1 MKFFIVDTDNEHRRL
16 DNYLI
21 SKFKFLP
28 KTKIYSSLRKGSIR
42 VNGRRKKQD
51 YKIMKGD
58 KITTPS
64 FEPKIDLN
72 DSANV
77 DYLLQVIKKE
87 IIYESKNFIVV
98 DKPPNFAVHGGS
110 GLNFGVIEIIRKLYL
125 HSDSY
130 NLAHRIDKM
139 TSGCLIIARKMS
151 ALRDIH
157 QQFRNRLVKKTYE
170 CFVHGSWPSNLKIIK
185 NKIKKIKI
193 SEKERIVVQSDDGKE
208 STTNF
213 RIITRHENFTKLEVK
228 PITGRTHQIRVHC
241 ANAGHPIVGDVKYA
255 KVKSSNS
262 KKLHLHAKKLIFN
275 DNNEKVCVRSNK
287 NLSLKNDI

>member
-77 DYLLQVIKKE
+77 DDLLQVIKKE
-87 IIYESKNFIVV
+87 IIYESKNFIVI
-98 DKPPNFAVHGGS
+98 DKPPNFSVHGGS

-157 QQFRNRLVKKTYE
+157 RQFRDHLVKKTYE
-170 CFVHGSWPSNLKIIK
+170 CFVHGSWPHSLKIIK

-193 SEKERIVVQSDDGKE
+193 SEKERLVIQSDDGKE
-208 STTNF
+208 SITNF
-213 RIITRHENFTKLEVK
+213 RIISEHGFV
-228 PITGRTHQIRVHC
+228 P
-241 ANAGHPIVGDVKYA
+241 Y
-255 KVKSSNS
+255 S
-262 KKLHLHAKKLIFN
+262 
-275 DNNEKVCVRSNK
+275 
-287 NLSLKNDI
+287 

>member
-77 DYLLQVIKKE
+77 DDLLQVIKKE
-87 IIYESKNFIVV
+87 IIYESKNFIVI
-98 DKPPNFAVHGGS
+98 DKPPNFSVHGGS

-157 QQFRNRLVKKTYE
+157 RQFRDHLVKKTYE
-170 CFVHGSWPSNLKIIK
+170 CFVHGSWPHSLKIIK

-193 SEKERIVVQSDDGKE
+193 SKKERLVIQSDDGKE
-208 STTNF
+208 SITHF
-213 RIITRHENFTKLEVK
+213 RIISEHENFTKLEVK

-241 ANAGHPIVGDVKYA
+241 ANAGYPIVGDVKYD
-255 KVKSSNS
+255 KIKSSNS
-262 KKLHLHAKKLIFN
+262 KRLHLHAKQLIFN
-275 DNNEKVCVRSNK
+275 DNNKKVCVRSNK